1 MFNQKVKKGLD
12 ILTENLVFEEEVIFN
27 DDLSHLPNPVQRWLT
42 YSGVINKNDIKYV
55 ELHQDIKLRLGNDKP
70 WMNASA
76 NQYITTDEPGF
87 IWHVDINMA
96 PLVHIS
102 GRDKY
107 IIARGEML
115 IKLISLIKIA
125 DSRGDEID
133 QGTLLRYL
141 AEICW
146 LPTAALKDYIQWES
160 IDEHHA
166 KAMMTYEDVSAEGIF
181 EIDDEGK
188 VVSFE
193 ALRYGEFDGSY
204 RLET

>member
-1 MFNQKVKKGLD
+1 MIVQILYKIVIGLLVILALVSIISRIVFNQKVKKELD
-12 ILTENLVFEEEVIFN
+12 ILTENLIFEEEVIFN
-27 DDLSHLPNPVQRWLT
+27 DDLSHLLNPVQRWLT

-55 ELHQDIKLRLGNDKP
+55 ELHQDIKMRLGNDKP

-87 IWHVDINMA
+87 ICHVDINMA

-102 GRDKY
+102 DRDKY
-107 IIARGEML
+107 INGRGEML
-115 IKLISLIKIA
+115 IKLMSLIKIA

-146 LPTAALKDYIQWES
+146 VPTAALKDYIYWES

-166 KAMMTYEDVSAEGIF
+166 KSC
-181 EIDDEGK
+181 DD
-188 VVSFE
+188 
-193 ALRYGEFDGSY
+193 L
-204 RLET
+204 